1 MSGTGS
7 GLKISIPSELSGVC
21 KPASPNCVQSTYNSD
36 NSRPLTLRSIG
47 LYPPAKLLI
56 SDLAKPKCRPIP
68 YGQLFAVL
76 CSVFYKQKE
85 KGRVS
90 IPQAFSSSRSFPDSN
105 PARLMVPASP
115 RLAVYYGSVYHRRRH
130 GQRPRLELIAKAVNP
145 IKPDI
150 RANHAQIR
158 WVHVVDATVIA
169 VDDRHVITS
178 KQIGKPCGKRRKPQG
193 LPYENGIRKA
203 AQVGRPPTISIY
215 HMKNVKKSH
224 ESRI

>member
-1 MSGTGS
+1 M
-7 GLKISIPSELSGVC
+7 
-21 KPASPNCVQSTYNSD
+21 
-36 NSRPLTLRSIG
+36 
-47 LYPPAKLLI
+47 
-56 SDLAKPKCRPIP
+56 
-68 YGQLFAVL
+68 
-76 CSVFYKQKE
+76 
-85 KGRVS
+85 S
-90 IPQAFSSSRSFPDSN
+90 IPQAFSSSRSFPDPD
-105 PARLMVPASP
+105 PACFMVPAAP

-130 GQRPRLELIAKAVNP
+130 GQRPRSKPITKPIHP
-145 IKPDI
+145 IKPNI
-150 RANHAQIR
+150 RPNHAQIR
-158 WVHVVDATVIA
+158 WVHVIDAAVIA